1 MLPFLQGKGGAEM
14 SLEDNV
20 RLIVEQMLKEMGKG
34 QLSTS
39 SLVQA
44 VAPILD
50 ECPIADLAEIN
61 LQRNLQVPSPVSR
74 ELYEEMKL
82 STPARIGVWR
92 CGPRPL
98 TDTLLRFR
106 ADHAV
111 AQDSVLGE
119 VPEDFPVKYG
129 MVVVQSLCQSK
140 DEYLTRP
147 DLGRKLDAE
156 NLEILRQG
164 CPKGAMVQIIVSD
177 GLSSKAAVANIP
189 NLLPALTQGLEGL
202 GVKLGTT
209 IFVRGG
215 RVAVMDTI
223 GEELKPE
230 VAVILLGER
239 PGLGTAESMSAYIG
253 YNPRQGMVESERTVL
268 SNIHKGGTP
277 AAEAGAHL
285 ASLIKKIL
293 EVKASGVN
301 LG

>member
-1 MLPFLQGKGGAEM
+1 M
-14 SLEDNV
+14 SLEDSV
-20 RLIVEQMLKEMGKG
+20 RLIVEELLIGIEKEKR
-34 QLSTS
+34 QSSSNPSLSAS
-39 SLVQA
+39 SLVM
-44 VAPILD
+44 D
-50 ECPIADLAEIN
+50 ECQIKDLAEID
-61 LQRNLQVPSPVSR
+61 LQRYLQVPNPVNR
-74 ELYEEMKL
+74 DLYEEMKL

-92 CGPRPL
+92 SGPRPL

-119 VPEDFPVKYG
+119 VPDDFPAKYD
-129 MVVVQSLCQSK
+129 MVSIQTLCQSK

-147 DLGRKLDAE
+147 DLGRNLDHE
-156 NLEILRQG
+156 NLMLLQKR

-177 GLSSKAAVANIP
+177 GLSSKAVEANIP
-189 NLLPALTQGLEGL
+189 NLLPALIQGLEGM

-209 IFVRGG
+209 IFVRRG

-230 VAVILLGER
+230 VAVILIGER

-253 YNPRQGMVESERTVL
+253 YNPRQGMVESERTVI

-293 EVKASGVN
+293 SVKASGVN
-301 LG
+301 LE

>member
-1 MLPFLQGKGGAEM
+1 M

-34 QLSTS
+34 KSQLSVS
-39 SLVQA
+39 SLAQA
-44 VAPILD
+44 VAPILA
-50 ECPIADLAEIN
+50 ECQIADLAEID
-61 LQRNLQVPSPVSR
+61 LQSYLQVPSPTNQA
-74 ELYEEMKL
+74 LYEEMKL
-82 STPARIGVWR
+82 STSARIGVWR

-111 AQDSVLGE
+111 AQDSILGE
-119 VPEDFPVKYG
+119 VPEDFPSQYG
-129 MVVVQSLCQSK
+129 MVSVRTFCQSK

-156 NLEILRQG
+156 NLEILRNG
-164 CPKGAMVQIIVSD
+164 CQKGATVQIIVSD
-177 GLSSKAAVANIP
+177 GLSSKAVVANIP
-189 NLLPALTQGLEGL
+189 NLLPALIQGLEGM

-230 VAVILLGER
+230 VAVILIGER
-239 PGLGTAESMSAYIG
+239 PGLGTAESMSAYLG
-253 YNPRQGMVESERTVL
+253 YNPRRGMVESERSVI
-268 SNIHKGGTP
+268 SNIHKAGTP

-293 EVKASGVN
+293 DLKASGVN
-301 LG
+301 LE